1 MDKEIIKLL
10 KDVIISIDTI
20 ESYIGSKKIFID
32 YNSSLLLQD
41 AVERNIITIGEV
53 MNILLKRIPEI
64 PITNARKAVNARN
77 RLTHGYDDIDNSQ
90 VWNIVIN
97 HLPILKTE
105 VEGLLN
111 ETKN

>member
-1 MDKEIIKLL
+1 MDKEIAKLL
-10 KDVIISIDTI
+10 KDILMSI
-20 ESYIGSKKIFID
+20 ESIETYIGSKKIFTD
-32 YNSSLLLQD
+32 YNDSLLLQD

-53 MNILLKRIPEI
+53 MNILLKKIPDI
-64 PITNARKAVNARN
+64 QITNARKVVNARN

-97 HLPILKTE
+97 HLPLLKAE
-105 VEGLLN
+105 VEKLLN